1 MNKLLFITIF
11 NPFLFLDVIPVLKI
25 PFYIEKQ
32 KEIGKQILGLKN
44 FLEYF
49 STMNKKSLEYINLF
63 DKYYAVTVALGVKLE
78 NPHSELDYDDSSL
91 DTLNSVE
98 FIEILFSPILKKIV
112 TQITIFLKPK
122 NMYYRKIK

>member
-1 MNKLLFITIF
+1 MNKLLFITLF
-11 NPFLFLDVIPVLKI
+11 NPFLFLDVISVLKI

-112 TQITIFLKPK
+112 TQITIFL
-122 NMYYRKIK
+122 

>member
-11 NPFLFLDVIPVLKI
+11 NPFLFLDVIAILKI
-25 PFYIEKQ
+25 PFYTEKQ

-98 FIEILFSPILKKIV
+98 FIEILFSPILKKIGLFV
-112 TQITIFLKPK
+112 K
-122 NMYYRKIK
+122 